1 MGKKIIRPERP
12 SRLVAYIRVSTARQ
26 VSEGASL
33 EAQRAKLEA
42 YAQIYG
48 FEIVGF
54 EVDAGLSASSLDRPG
69 LQAAL
74 ARLGKDADGLLVIKL
89 DRLTRST
96 RDLHELIS
104 VYFRGGNGKHARP
117 YHLVAVED
125 QIDTATASGRLAMNI
140 LMTVSEWE
148 REAASERTA
157 AVMAHLKATGQY
169 AGGWPP
175 FGFRLDEENNL
186 VEDPAEQA
194 IIAQARALRASGR
207 SIRKIAT
214 ELPRNPNTGNVYST
228 SQVQRMCAAESRML

>member
-1 MGKKIIRPERP
+1 MSKQNRKVVRTERP

-26 VSEGASL
+26 VADGASL

-42 YAQIYG
+42 YAGIYG
-48 FEIVGF
+48 FEIVGV

-96 RDLHELIS
+96 RDLHHLIS
-104 VYFRGGNGKHARP
+104 VYFRGGSGKHARP

-125 QIDTATASGRLAMNI
+125 QIDTATASGRLALNI
-140 LMTVSEWE
+140 LVTVSEWE

-175 FGFRLDEENNL
+175 FGFQLDEEGNL
-186 VEDPAEQA
+186 VEDPETQE
-194 IIAQARALRASGR
+194 IIARARALRAEGR
-207 SIRKIAT
+207 SIRAIASA
-214 ELPRNPNTGNVYST
+214 LPRNPNTGNVYST
-228 SQVQRMCAAESRML
+228 SQIARML